1 MGIRRIEE
9 QKQKQA
15 WAAQIMHEL
24 LCYSSLYEYE
34 DGVRDIPEQSSV
46 KRDAETKP
54 YRMLDGDVTFDK
66 EAILGSQSL
75 LEDIYC

>member
-1 MGIRRIEE
+1 MGIRRKEE
-9 QKQKQA
+9 KKRKQA

-24 LCYSSLYEYE
+24 LSYSSLYEYE
-34 DGVRDIPEQSSV
+34 DGAKDIPEQSSV

-54 YRMLDGDVTFDK
+54 YRILDRDVTFYK

-75 LEDIYC
+75 LEDINC